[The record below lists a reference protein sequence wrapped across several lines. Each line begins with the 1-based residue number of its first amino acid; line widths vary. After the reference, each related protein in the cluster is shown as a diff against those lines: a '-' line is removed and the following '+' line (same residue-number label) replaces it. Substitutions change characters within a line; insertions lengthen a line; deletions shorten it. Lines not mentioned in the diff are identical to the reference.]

1 MPNETNNDTASRS
14 LTISRLFNAPV
25 ELVWKVWTEPW
36 HIKNWWGPNGFTNT
50 IFKMDMKPGGEWD
63 FIIHGPDGIDYKNK
77 SMYREVVKYE
87 KLVYDHLSGPKFQ
100 STVRFTKQGDK
111 TLIGIK
117 MVIETPE
124 LREQTVKT
132 FKADEGLNQ
141 NMDKLE
147 VYLSKVA

>member
-25 ELVWKVWTEPW
+25 ELVWKVWTEPG

-50 IFKMDMKPGGEWD
+50 IFKMDIKPGGEWD
-63 FIIHGPDGIDYKNK
+63 FIMHGPDGTDYKNK

-117 MVIETPE
+117 MVFETPE

-132 FKADEGLNQ
+132 FKADEGFKQ